1 MHRNS
6 FRTYNPTSFNCINN
20 GGFNMKHMIRSI
32 LRAILGTIVALILIV
47 VVYILLPITYTLQIG
62 DINTDYVN
70 NQKPTI
76 IAVLQLADFN
86 DTVELDIN
94 SRGGYADEAF
104 LLVNEMKNSSATV
117 VTHVTYRAFSAGA
130 IIAMGGDRIKA
141 NESSSFLF
149 HMPFYLAGNPFE
161 PSKVLVTKDDP
172 MYTVNINFMQRYVFP
187 CLTQDEL
194 DLYLNDKGDAVII
207 DGKNM
212 LERIEKYKKFRDLH

>member
-6 FRTYNPTSFNCINN
+6 FRTHNPTSFNNLNN
-20 GGFNMKHMIRSI
+20 GGFNMKHIIRGI
-32 LRAILGTIVALILIV
+32 LRAILGTIAAFILVVA
-47 VVYILLPITYTLQIG
+47 VYILLPITYTLQVG

-76 IAVLQLADFN
+76 IAVLGLADAN
-86 DTVELDIN
+86 DTVVLEIN

-104 LLVNEMKNSSATV
+104 ITVNAMKNSWATV

-130 IIAMGGDRIKA
+130 IIAMAGDIIKV

-149 HMPFYLAGNPFE
+149 HMPYYLAGNPFQ

-172 MYTVNINFMQRYVFP
+172 MWTVNINFMQRYVFP
-187 CLTQDEL
+187 CLTQEEL
-194 DLYLNDKGDAVII
+194 DIYLNDKGDAVII

-212 LERIEKYKKFRDLH
+212 LERIEKANMFKRLS

>member
-1 MHRNS
+1 MIKKVKVPFQGIKSITRN
-6 FRTYNPTSFNCINN
+6 
-20 GGFNMKHMIRSI
+20 I
-32 LRAILGTIVALILIV
+32 LRAILGTIAALILIV

-149 HMPFYLAGNPFE
+149 HMPFYLAGNPFA

-212 LERIEKYKKFRDLH
+212 LERIEKYKKFRDI

>member
-1 MHRNS
+1 MIKKVKSITRNILMP
-6 FRTYNPTSFNCINN
+6 FGTA
-20 GGFNMKHMIRSI
+20 M
-32 LRAILGTIVALILIV
+32 LRAILGTIAALILIV